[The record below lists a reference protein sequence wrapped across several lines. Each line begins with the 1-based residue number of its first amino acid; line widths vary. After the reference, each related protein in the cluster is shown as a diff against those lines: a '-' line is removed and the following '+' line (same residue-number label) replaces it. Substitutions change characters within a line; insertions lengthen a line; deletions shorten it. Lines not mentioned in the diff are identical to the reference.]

1 MDKFKKIG
9 LTALGTT
16 LVASS
21 AIAAEATVTGST
33 GYTWSSEEVG
43 TSTTD
48 GIGFYNNMKMVVSG
62 ELDNGWST
70 TGSMLLTED
79 ASLSS
84 SWASLTMGGM
94 GTIVVGNGYGGLG
107 ASFDDATPRA
117 YEENHDGMK
126 TSTAMDNL
134 GAAHDDGQILYD
146 SPSIDLM
153 GASVSFGLEYAPE
166 ASDSAIGDGEVS
178 TSSGLYSSASGARV
192 NLSYGPL
199 SAGAY
204 GYEIQ
209 SETDTQDV
217 NGARDGDPMGA
228 TWFVNYSAGPLSV
241 GYQVAG
247 LDMQVSGAAIAANTA
262 KTVATATGMFES
274 EQISL
279 AFNVNDDLSI
289 GYGER
294 TETYDAQDNA
304 STAIA
309 DVDMESKKIEFAY
322 TMGSMALKGYQIET
336 DNPGWDANASSDE
349 VTELS
354 LTFSF

>member
-1 MDKFKKIG
+1 
-9 LTALGTT
+9 
-16 LVASS
+16 
-21 AIAAEATVTGST
+21 
-33 GYTWSSEEVG
+33 
-43 TSTTD
+43 
-48 GIGFYNNMKMVVSG
+48 MKMVVSG

-79 ASLSS
+79 SSLSS

-153 GASVSFGLEYAPE
+153 GASVSIGLEYAPE
-166 ASDSAIGDGEVS
+166 ASDASVGDGEVS
-178 TSSGLYSSASGARV
+178 TSSSLWSSASGARA

-204 GYEIQ
+204 AYEIK
-209 SETDTQDV
+209 SDEDNS
-217 NGARDGDPMGA
+217 NGGATRDGDAMGA
-228 TWFVNYSAGPLSV
+228 TWYVNYSAGPVSV
-241 GYQVAG
+241 GYQTAG
-247 LDMQVSGAAIAANTA
+247 LDMQVSGAGEAATTA
-262 KTVATATGMFES
+262 KTVAAATGIFES
-274 EQISL
+274 EQMSI

-294 TETYDAQDNA
+294 TETYDAQSA
-304 STAIA
+304 TVA

-322 TMGSMALKGYQIET
+322 TMGSMALKGYQIDT
-336 DNPGWDANASSDE
+336 DNPGWDSDASSDE

>member
-79 ASLSS
+79 AALSS

-107 ASFDDATPRA
+107 ANFDDATPRA

-126 TSTAMDNL
+126 TGTAMDYL
-134 GAAHDDGQILYD
+134 GSAHDDGQILYS
-146 SPSIDLM
+146 SPSIDMM

-166 ASDSAIGDGEVS
+166 ASDAAVGDGEVS
-178 TSSGLYSSASGARV
+178 TSSNLWSSASGARV

-204 GYEIQ
+204 GYELK
-209 SETDTQDV
+209 SDEDNS
-217 NGARDGDPMGA
+217 NGGATRDGDAMGA
-228 TWFVNYSAGPLSV
+228 TWFVNYSAGPVSI
-241 GYQVAG
+241 GYQIAG
-247 LDMQVSGAAIAANTA
+247 IDNNVSGASEAATAA
-262 KTVATATGMFES
+262 KTVAAATGYFEA
-274 EQISL
+274 EQVSI
-279 AFNVNDDLSI
+279 AFNVNDDLSV

-294 TETYDAQDNA
+294 TETYNAQAA
-304 STAIA
+304 STA

-322 TMGSMALKGYQIET
+322 TMGSMALKGYQIDT
-336 DNPGWDANASSDE
+336 DNPGWDSDAASDE

>member
-48 GIGFYNNMKMVVSG
+48 GIGFYNNMKLVVSG
-62 ELDNGWST
+62 EMDNGWSS

-117 YEENHDGMK
+117 FEENHDGMK
-126 TSTAMDNL
+126 TTTAMDSL
-134 GAAHDDGQILYD
+134 GASHDNGQILYD

-153 GASVSFGLEYAPE
+153 GASISLGLEYAPE
-166 ASDSAIGDGEVS
+166 ADDAAVGDGEVS
-178 TSSGLYSSASGARV
+178 AGASNVFSSASGARV
-192 NLSYGPL
+192 NLSYGAL

-204 GYEIQ
+204 AYELI
-209 SETDTQDV
+209 SDEDNS
-217 NGARDGDPMGA
+217 NGGATRDGDAMGA
-228 TWFVNYSAGPLSV
+228 TWYVNYSAGPVSV
-241 GYQVAG
+241 GYQIAG
-247 LDMQVSGAAIAANTA
+247 LDNQVSGAGEAATTA
-262 KTVATATGMFES
+262 KTVAAATGIFES
-274 EQISL
+274 EQMSI

-294 TETYDAQDNA
+294 TETYDAQSA
-304 STAIA
+304 TVA

-322 TMGSMALKGYQIET
+322 TMGSMALKGYQIDT

>member
-21 AIAAEATVTGST
+21 AIAAEATVTGGT

-70 TGSMLLTED
+70 KGNMLLTED
-79 ASLSS
+79 AALSS

-94 GTIVVGNGYGGLG
+94 GTVIVGNGYGGIG
-107 ASFDDATPRA
+107 QAFDDATPRA
-117 YEENHDGMK
+117 FEENHDGMK
-126 TSTAMDNL
+126 TATALDAM
-134 GAAHDDGQILYD
+134 GADIDDGQILYT
-146 SPSIDLM
+146 SPSFDIM
-153 GASVSFGLEYAPE
+153 GASVSFGYEYAPE
-166 ASDSAIGDGEVS
+166 AADAAVGDGEVS
-178 TSSGLYSSASGARV
+178 ASSNTWSSGQGASL
-192 NLSYGPL
+192 NLSYGSL
-199 SAGAY
+199 AAGMYASERTNDTNNNTGSSADY
-204 GYEIQ
+204 
-209 SETDTQDV
+209 
-217 NGARDGDPMGA
+217 NGDSLNA
-228 TWFVNYSAGPLSV
+228 TWFANYSAGPLSI
-241 GYQVAG
+241 GYQEGVVDNAG
-247 LDMQVSGAAIAANTA
+247 IGTGTAAATA
-262 KTVATATGMFES
+262 KTVAAADGLFTM
-274 EQISL
+274 EQVSVV
-279 AFNVNDDLSI
+279 FNVNDDLSI

-294 TETYDAQDNA
+294 SETYDAQSA
-304 STAIA
+304 TIA
-309 DVDMESKKIEFAY
+309 DVTMDSTKLEFAY

-336 DNPGWDANASSDE
+336 DNPGWDSDASSDE

>member
-79 ASLSS
+79 AALSS

-126 TSTAMDNL
+126 TSTVLDNL
-134 GAAHDDGQILYD
+134 GASHDNGQILYD

-166 ASDSAIGDGEVS
+166 ASDAAVGDGEVS
-178 TSSGLYSSASGARV
+178 TSSNLWSSASGARV

-204 GYEIQ
+204 GYEISSDQDNSNGVQ
-209 SETDTQDV
+209 S
-217 NGARDGDPMGA
+217 RDGDAMGA
-228 TWFVNYSAGPLSV
+228 TWFATYSAGPVSI
-241 GYQVAG
+241 GYQIAG
-247 LDMQVSGAAIAANTA
+247 LDNQVSGAGEAATNA
-262 KTVATATGMFES
+262 KTVAAATGIFEA
-274 EQISL
+274 EQISI
-279 AFNVNDDLSI
+279 AFNVNDDLSV

-294 TETYDAQDNA
+294 TETYDAQSA
-304 STAIA
+304 TVA

-322 TMGSMALKGYQIET
+322 TMGSMALKGYQIDT
-336 DNPGWDANASSDE
+336 DNPGWDSNASSDE

>member
-33 GYTWSSEEVG
+33 GYTYSSEEVG

-79 ASLSS
+79 SSLSS

-107 ASFDDATPRA
+107 AGFDDATPRA

-126 TSTAMDNL
+126 TSTVLDNM
-134 GAAHDDGQILYD
+134 GAAIDDGQILYT
-146 SPSIDLM
+146 SPSFDIM
-153 GASVSFGLEYAPE
+153 GASVSFGYEYAPE
-166 ASDSAIGDGEVS
+166 ASDAAVGDGEVS
-178 TSSGLYSSASGARV
+178 TSSNVWSSGQGASL
-192 NLSYGPL
+192 NLSYGSL
-199 SAGAY
+199 SAGLYGSERTLDTGSNNGTAAY
-204 GYEIQ
+204 
-209 SETDTQDV
+209 
-217 NGARDGDPMGA
+217 NGDSMNA

-241 GYQVAG
+241 GYQEAG
-247 LDMQVSGAAIAANTA
+247 IDNALVGTGGAATAA
-262 KTVATATGMFES
+262 KTVAASTGIFES
-274 EQISL
+274 EQISVV
-279 AFNVNDDLSI
+279 FNVNDDLSV
-289 GYGER
+289 GYGDR
-294 TETYDAQDNA
+294 SETYDAQSA
-304 STAIA
+304 TIA
-309 DVDMESKKIEFAY
+309 DVTMDSTKLEFAY

-336 DNPGWDANASSDE
+336 DNPGWDSDASSDE

>member
-62 ELDNGWST
+62 EMDNGWSS
-70 TGSMLLTED
+70 TGTMLLTED

-126 TSTAMDNL
+126 TTTAMDSL
-134 GAAHDDGQILYD
+134 GASHDNGQILYD

-153 GASVSFGLEYAPE
+153 GASVSIGLEYAPE
-166 ASDSAIGDGEVS
+166 ASDGAVGDGEVS
-178 TSSGLYSSASGARV
+178 TSSNLWSSASGARA

-204 GYEIQ
+204 AYELK
-209 SETDTQDV
+209 SDTDNS
-217 NGARDGDPMGA
+217 NGGAPRDGDAMGA
-228 TWFVNYSAGPLSV
+228 TWYVNYSAGPLSV
-241 GYQVAG
+241 GYQIAG
-247 LDMQVSGAAIAANTA
+247 LDNQISGAGEAATTA
-262 KTVATATGMFES
+262 KTVAAATGIFES
-274 EQISL
+274 EQMSI

-294 TETYDAQDNA
+294 TETYDAQSA
-304 STAIA
+304 TVA

-322 TMGSMALKGYQIET
+322 TMGSMALKGYQIDT
-336 DNPGWDANASSDE
+336 DNPGWDSDASSDE

>member
-79 ASLSS
+79 AALSS

-94 GTIVVGNGYGGLG
+94 GSIVVGNGYGGLG

-134 GAAHDDGQILYD
+134 GAAHDDGQILYN

-166 ASDSAIGDGEVS
+166 AADAAVGYGEVS
-178 TSSGLYSSASGARV
+178 TSSNLYSSASGARV

-204 GYEIQ
+204 GYEIS
-209 SETDTQDV
+209 SEEDTTTV
-217 NGARDGDPMGA
+217 SGSRDGDPMGA
-228 TWFVNYSAGPLSV
+228 TWFVNYSAGPVSV

-247 LDMQVSGAAIAANTA
+247 MDNQVSGASETANAAKKVT
-262 KTVATATGMFES
+262 TATGYFES
-274 EQISL
+274 EQVSI
-279 AFNVNDDLSI
+279 AFNVNDDLSV

-294 TETYDAQDNA
+294 TETYNAQA
-304 STAIA
+304 QSTE

-322 TMGSMALKGYQIET
+322 TMGSMALKGYQIDT
-336 DNPGWDANASSDE
+336 DNPGWDSDASSDE

>member
-21 AIAAEATVTGST
+21 AIAADATVTGST
-33 GYTWSSEEVG
+33 GYTYSSEEVG

-62 ELDNGWST
+62 EMDNGWSS

-79 ASLSS
+79 AALSS
-84 SWASLTMGGM
+84 SWASLTMGGL

-107 ASFDDATPRA
+107 AGFDDATPRA
-117 YEENHDGMK
+117 FEENHDGMK
-126 TSTAMDNL
+126 TTTAMDSL
-134 GAAHDDGQILYD
+134 GASHDDGQILYN

-166 ASDSAIGDGEVS
+166 ASDAAVGDGEVS
-178 TSSGLYSSASGARV
+178 TSSNLYSSASGASV

-204 GYEIQ
+204 GYEIS
-209 SETDTQDV
+209 SEEDTTTV
-217 NGARDGDPMGA
+217 SGSRDGDPMGA
-228 TWFVNYSAGPLSV
+228 TWFVNYSAGPVSV

-247 LDMQVSGAAIAANTA
+247 LDMQISGGAEAATTA
-262 KTVATATGMFES
+262 KTVAAATGYFEA

-279 AFNVNDDLSI
+279 AFNVNDDLSV

-294 TETYDAQDNA
+294 TETYNAQDDA
-304 STAIA
+304 ATAIA
-309 DVDMESKKIEFAY
+309 NVDMESKKIEFAY
-322 TMGSMALKGYQIET
+322 TMGSMALKGYQIDT
-336 DNPGWDANASSDE
+336 DNPGWDSDASSDE

>member
-48 GIGFYNNMKMVVSG
+48 GIGFYNNMKLVVSG
-62 ELDNGWST
+62 EMDNGWAS

-79 ASLSS
+79 AALSS

-107 ASFDDATPRA
+107 QGFDDATPRA
-117 YEENHDGMK
+117 FEENHDGMK
-126 TSTAMDNL
+126 TVTAMDSL
-134 GAAHDDGQILYD
+134 GSNHDNGQIFYT

-153 GASVSFGLEYAPE
+153 GASVSFGVEYAPE
-166 ASDSAIGDGEVS
+166 ASDAAVGDGEVS
-178 TSSGLYSSASGARV
+178 TSSNLYSSASGASV

-209 SETDTQDV
+209 SETDELDM
-217 NGARDGDPMGA
+217 GARDGDAMGA
-228 TWFVNYSAGPLSV
+228 TWFVNYSAGPVSV
-241 GYQVAG
+241 GYQIAG
-247 LDMQVSGAAIAANTA
+247 LDNNVSGASEAATTA
-262 KTVATATGMFES
+262 KTVAAATGYFES
-274 EQISL
+274 EQVSI
-279 AFNVNDDLSI
+279 AFNVNDDLSV

-294 TETYDAQDNA
+294 TETYNAQA
-304 STAIA
+304 QSTE

-322 TMGSMALKGYQIET
+322 TMGSMALKGYQIDT

>member
-21 AIAAEATVTGST
+21 AIAAEATVTGGT

-48 GIGFYNNMKMVVSG
+48 GIGFYNNMKLVVSG
-62 ELDNGWST
+62 EMDNGWSS

-79 ASLSS
+79 AALSS

-107 ASFDDATPRA
+107 QGFDDATPRA
-117 YEENHDGMK
+117 FEENHDGMK
-126 TSTAMDNL
+126 TVTVMDSL
-134 GAAHDDGQILYD
+134 GSFHDNGQIFYT
-146 SPSIDLM
+146 SPSIDLA
-153 GASVSFGLEYAPE
+153 GASVSFGVEYAPE
-166 ASDSAIGDGEVS
+166 ASDAAVGDGEVS
-178 TSSGLYSSASGARV
+178 TSSNLWSSASGASV
-192 NLSYGPL
+192 NLAYGPL

-204 GYEIQ
+204 GYELK
-209 SETDTQDV
+209 SDEDNS
-217 NGARDGDPMGA
+217 NGLAGRDGDAMGA
-228 TWFVNYSAGPLSV
+228 TWFVNYSAGPVSV

-247 LDMQVSGAAIAANTA
+247 MDNQVSGASETANAAKKVT
-262 KTVATATGMFES
+262 TATGYFES
-274 EQISL
+274 EQVSI
-279 AFNVNDDLSI
+279 AFNVNDDLSV

-294 TETYDAQDNA
+294 TETYNAQAA
-304 STAIA
+304 STA

-322 TMGSMALKGYQIET
+322 TMGSMALKGYQIDT
-336 DNPGWDANASSDE
+336 DNPGWDANAASDE